1 MPISLLLIIALISGA
16 VYLILDALETAKLAA
31 LQELCRLAF
40 AMSLLAW
47 CLGAVK

>member
-1 MPISLLLIIALISGA
+1 MSLLLMIALVAGA

-40 AMSLLAW
+40 AVSLLAW
-47 CLGAVK
+47 CIGVAR